1 VVLRAVVV
9 LKEETRYMEQDT
21 ANAEYLSITLQ
32 DVLGDIL
39 RQGAQQMLVAAIEN
53 EVTEYVGLHAHL
65 RKVQKQVGYKL
76 KTSLEKAL
84 KIIIDHFKK
93 GLAIS

>member
-65 RKVQKQVGYKL
+65 RKVQ
-76 KTSLEKAL
+76 
-84 KIIIDHFKK
+84 
-93 GLAIS
+93 